1 MEFNK
6 QTVKALL
13 GVVCGGIAFAA
24 ALLHLDVVA
33 GAAGWLLGILS
44 PLLLG
49 CAIALMRLSKIKV
62 LRHRLY
68 PQCPHADAGA
78 LPVSPCKK
86 GQ

>member
-33 GAAGWLLGILS
+33 GAAG
-44 PLLLG
+44 G
-49 CAIALMRLSKIKV
+49 CWAFDPRCCW

-86 GQ
+86 SQ

>member
-24 ALLHLDVVA
+24 ALLHLEY
-33 GAAGWLLGILS
+33 
-44 PLLLG
+44 
-49 CAIALMRLSKIKV
+49 
-62 LRHRLY
+62 RHGKSFAFQIVI
-68 PQCPHADAGA
+68 PTDCHHADAGA

-86 GQ
+86 SQ

>member
-33 GAAGWLLGILS
+33 GAAGWSSTAAMPFWYFSGS
-44 PLLLG
+44 
-49 CAIALMRLSKIKV
+49 
-62 LRHRLY
+62 
-68 PQCPHADAGA
+68 
-78 LPVSPCKK
+78 
-86 GQ
+86 

>member
-49 CAIALMRLSKIKV
+49 CAIAFILNV
-62 LRHRLY
+62 
-68 PQCPHADAGA
+68 PHAGAGA